1 MSETERQWEGQI
13 IAGKFELHAY
23 LGGSENASVFES
35 EREGQQVAIK
45 LIRANETEARDHL
58 VRWAQIATLSHP
70 HLVRL
75 FETGRCRIGDADF
88 VYAVMERADETLA
101 EILPQRSLTPTEV
114 GELLPPVLNALT
126 YLHNQGFSHA
136 GMKPSNILAVG
147 EQVKLSSDGVCPI
160 GTRQSRS
167 NPYDAPEVSR
177 MGCSAASDVWS
188 LGLTLAQALT
198 QQIPRWQEGD
208 GAHPAFLGAVP
219 QPFLDIARNCLQ
231 HDPRSRWSVGD
242 ILARLQPSHPPLV
255 VLPEAAPHIAS
266 AKASTDWRKRLLLGA
281 ALIALTGIVVF
292 VTMKIGDRSENRE
305 NGIGVREP
313 TPAATEKT
321 KGSTSVSPHET
332 IPSPAAPTDA
342 APGSQAPSAAS
353 EVTERVIPEVPAK
366 ARDTIRGT
374 VKVAIRVDV
383 DPSGQVTAVSI
394 DSPGPSRYF
403 ANLAAGAARQW
414 AFAPAPADDGAR
426 PRIWILRF
434 EFTQGATKVF
444 PTRFRP

>member
-13 IAGKFELHAY
+13 IAGKFELRTY
-23 LGGSENASVFES
+23 LGGSEDAAVFEA

-45 LIRANETEARDHL
+45 LIRANETEASDHL
-58 VRWAQIATLSHP
+58 SRWTQIATLSHP

-88 VYAVMERADETLA
+88 VYAVMERADESLA

-126 YLHNQGFSHA
+126 YLHGQGFSHA
-136 GMKPSNILAVG
+136 CMKPSNILALG
-147 EQVKLSSDGVCPI
+147 EQVKLSSDGIRPI
-160 GTRQSRS
+160 GTREGRS
-167 NPYDAPEVSR
+167 KPYDAPEVSR
-177 MGCSAASDVWS
+177 TGCSAASDIWS

-198 QQIPRWQEGD
+198 QQIPRWQ
-208 GAHPAFLGAVP
+208 GAHPAFLGELP

-231 HDPRSRWSVGD
+231 HAPQSRWSLGD

-255 VLPEAAPHIAS
+255 ALSEATSQIAPAMT
-266 AKASTDWRKRLLLGA
+266 STDWRKSLLPGA
-281 ALIALTGIVVF
+281 ALIALAGIVVF
-292 VTMKIGDRSENRE
+292 VAMQLEDRSQSRQDAM
-305 NGIGVREP
+305 GVREP
-313 TPAATEKT
+313 TATEKV
-321 KGSTSVSPHET
+321 KRSTSLSPHEAV
-332 IPSPAAPTDA
+332 PSSAAPTDA
-342 APGSQAPSAAS
+342 APDSQAPSAAS
-353 EVTERVIPEVPAK
+353 EVTERVIPEVPSK

-383 DPSGQVTAVSI
+383 DPAGQVTSVSI

-403 ANLAAGAARQW
+403 ANLAAGAARRW
-414 AFAPAPADDGAR
+414 AFAPARADDGAK

-434 EFTQGATKVF
+434 EFTQAATRVF